1 MKKLISIICISTALL
16 SCSACRT
23 APPVT
28 AAGELAAHRWRVQ
41 NLSGQLI
48 FKEKNMTLDL
58 SDGENKLSLSGEYFA
73 DEKRLTFVTAEQTT
87 IIFSYVLEGE
97 KLLLTYGGKTMTFI
111 KDDEKNDPAAEA
123 AESK

>member
-1 MKKLISIICISTALL
+1 
-16 SCSACRT
+16 
-23 APPVT
+23 
-28 AAGELAAHRWRVQ
+28 
-41 NLSGQLI
+41 
-48 FKEKNMTLDL
+48 MTLDL